1 MKLSRYNFKNTL
13 NDFLL
18 DEDGDGGGGDMAD
31 VGGAPLTVASVGLPQ
46 TGKDAFRGKTYSN
59 LEGATKGYAYDH
71 SSKKKKK
78 WKLGKSF
85 MDHIL
90 PKGRIT
96 EDASP

>member
-1 MKLSRYNFKNTL
+1 MSFSKYSFRN
-13 NDFLL
+13 LL
-18 DEDGDGGGGDMAD
+18 DEFTKIEEDDIGGE
-31 VGGAPLTVASVGLPQ
+31 PLTSASVGLPQ
-46 TGKDAFRGKTYSN
+46 KGDDAFIGKTYSN

-90 PKGRIT
+90 KRGSIA
-96 EDASP
+96 EEAE